1 MDNEPTLTDENE
13 DQPAPEAALVA
24 GRAASLPLV
33 LTIIALLVW
42 FAFQTMQLVVE
53 RGNLGTLNTNL
64 DGAVQESQK
73 LQSQLHALITKTAEL
88 ASQGNAGAKA
98 AVEELEKKG
107 IPIKAAAQSS
117 K

>member
-1 MDNEPTLTDENE
+1 MENEPTLMDANE
-13 DQPAPEAALVA
+13 DQPAREGDLVA
-24 GRAASLPLV
+24 RRASSLPLV
-33 LTIIALLVW
+33 LTIIAVLVW

-53 RGNLGTLNTNL
+53 RGNLGTLNNNL

-73 LQSQLHALITKTAEL
+73 LQSQLHTLITKTAEL

-107 IPIKAAAQSS
+107 IPIKAAAQSA